1 MDAAA
6 RNALDNDGLI
16 DISTVGR
23 RTGQLRRI
31 EIGLQRVHGRYYLT
45 GTPGKAR
52 AWYANLVAHPAF
64 TLHLKQSVAVDL
76 EAIARPITEREER
89 EAIFADLLTP
99 LASITSTPGTEPA
112 VWIAVSPLIEVFLN
126 E

>member
-23 RTGQLRRI
+23 RTGQSRRI

-52 AWYANLVAHPAF
+52 AWYANLVAHPSF
-64 TLHLKQSVAVDL
+64 TLHLKQSVAADL
-76 EAIARPITEREER
+76 EAVARPVTELEER
-89 EAIFADLLTP
+89 EAVFADLLIPFT
-99 LASITSTPGTEPA
+99 SITSTPGMEPA
-112 VWIAVSPLIEVFLN
+112 VWIAQSPLVEVLFN
-126 E
+126 D